1 MNNNPIRLC
10 VLVALKEMGA
20 MTIMNDIVVESGT
33 EQSPLQKFFDKHGI
47 VPEKI
52 DNTHN
57 VDSIGWSEKESRY
70 YGWSHRAIYGF
81 KIGDKSG
88 PGKVGYQTLNDK
100 GWPTEAKT
108 NEDCKKMAIAFA
120 EEIS

>member
-1 MNNNPIRLC
+1 MNSNPIRLC

-47 VPEKI
+47 EPEKI
-52 DNTHN
+52 DQSHN
-57 VDSIGWSEKESRY
+57 VDSIGWSEKEQKF
-70 YGWSHRAIYGF
+70 YGWSNRAIYGF
-81 KIGDKSG
+81 GIETKSG
-88 PGKVGYQTLNDK
+88 KGKVGYQTLLDK

-108 NEDCKKMAIAFA
+108 KEDCKKMAIAFA
-120 EEIS
+120 EEIA

>member
-1 MNNNPIRLC
+1 MNTNPIRLC
-10 VLVALKEMGA
+10 VLVALREMGA

-33 EQSPLQKFFDKHGI
+33 EQSSLQKFFDKHGI

-52 DNTHN
+52 DSTHN
-57 VDSIGWSEKESRY
+57 AKSIGYSEKEDAW

-81 KIGDKSG
+81 KIGAKSR
-88 PGKVGYQTLNDK
+88 PGKVGYQTLKKK

-108 NEDCKKMAIAFA
+108 TDDCKKMAIAFA
-120 EEIS
+120 EEIA